1 MPVPASIVRVF
12 KCLVGETTW
21 DKNNRTDGF
30 CVLRQSFCGKLQI
43 VCRVWTSKT
52 LAHRDHPDHQLQFMT
67 EVLLSF
73 LYLPN
78 IPKHCCVNK
87 SRRLKTR
94 KYEKGRMQ
102 CVAYK
107 LAPLA
112 KNIDISIIS
121 MRGCLFIKGF
131 PHGSHAITSYLLGW
145 IDWGER
151 SNLLFST
158 GT

>member
-1 MPVPASIVRVF
+1 MLIRAPLCGA
-12 KCLVGETTW
+12 
-21 DKNNRTDGF
+21 NNGNDGF

-43 VCRVWTSKT
+43 VCGVWTSKT

-67 EVLLSF
+67 GVLLSF

-121 MRGCLFIKGF
+121 TRGCLYIKGF
-131 PHGSHAITSYLLGW
+131 PHGGYAITSYLLGW
-145 IDWGER
+145 IVWGER